1 MDLVLDIAMKL
12 YEEES
17 MDIITDMYGVTKEV
31 ETVTTPCT
39 LQKLLARVNGKTKVA
54 ERVRAKSGGYGIMQ
68 LLHSDGKVV
77 IDELEAVENGI
88 RVSGSL
94 QIQVMYITGNDE
106 APYGGFQTQIPYQYT
121 LEVAD
126 MSPQDM
132 GMVRGEVDQLQVS
145 MLDGEEMD
153 VKAILAFSTIV
164 FRNMPVDMITDVE
177 IRELDTAS
185 LGSLPGMAIYVVRPG
200 DNLWNIGRKYYVPVD
215 KLREINQLNSD
226 ELKAGQKLLV
236 VKGA

>member
-1 MDLVLDIAMKL
+1 
-12 YEEES
+12 
-17 MDIITDMYGVTKEV
+17 
-31 ETVTTPCT
+31 
-39 LQKLLARVNGKTKVA
+39 
-54 ERVRAKSGGYGIMQ
+54 MQ
-68 LLHSDGKVV
+68 LLHSDGKVIIV
-77 IDELEAVENGI
+77 ELEAVENGI

-94 QIQVMYITGNDE
+94 LVQVMYITGNDE

-121 LEVAD
+121 LEVTD
-126 MSPQDM
+126 MSAQDM
-132 GMVRGEVDQLQVS
+132 GMVRGEVDQLQVT

-215 KLREINQLNSD
+215 RLREINQLNSD